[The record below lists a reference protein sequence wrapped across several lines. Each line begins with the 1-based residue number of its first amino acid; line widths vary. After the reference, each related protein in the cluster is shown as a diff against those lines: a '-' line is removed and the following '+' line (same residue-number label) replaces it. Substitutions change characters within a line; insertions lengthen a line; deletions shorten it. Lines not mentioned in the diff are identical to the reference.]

1 MSTRRDNH
9 TTGVGRIVK
18 GDVFAGY
25 DKDYDGVPYTDKK
38 TGEAVMR
45 YSVGIA
51 FAKTDP
57 ATDAMLAYMQKC
69 GNEDCG
75 TLASH
80 PSFSWKHVD
89 GDSVVPDLKGVK
101 PCDKDGYAGHHV
113 ITFTQPSRP
122 PRVVD
127 ENQVDIGADSG
138 KCARGSYV
146 RVCFDVKGHTQ
157 NAKPGIYVT
166 HKLVQH
172 CGYGVP
178 LAGGIDVGAALAAPV
193 GAAPAGMSAT
203 PLAPAMAPPAAAPPA
218 AGAPAASPFGAPPAP
233 TPHAAPQ
240 APAPVAGPPAA
251 PAPAPAVPGAPVA
264 PVANFGAAPP
274 PPAAVAPPPAAPAP
288 VGFAAPA
295 GWAMAPAAAASHA
308 DYLAAGWTHEQ
319 LVAQGLVAPG

>member
-25 DKDYDGVPYTDKK
+25 DKDYDGIPYTDKK
-38 TGEAVMR
+38 TGEPVSR

-51 FAKTDP
+51 FLKTDP
-57 ATDAMLAYMQKC
+57 ATDAMLAYMRKC
-69 GNEDCG
+69 GDEDCG
-75 TLASH
+75 TLSGH

-89 GDSVVPDLKGVK
+89 GDSDVPDLKGVK

-113 ITFTQPSRP
+113 ITFTQPTRP

-138 KCARGSYV
+138 KAARGSYV
-146 RVCFDVKGHTQ
+146 RVCFDVKGHTT

-172 CGYGVP
+172 IGYGVP

-193 GAAPAGMSAT
+193 GVAPAGMSST
-203 PLAPAMAPPAAAPPA
+203 PLAPAGAPPAAAPPA
-218 AGAPAASPFGAPPAP
+218 AGAPAASPFGGAPAP

-251 PAPAPAVPGAPVA
+251 VAPAPAVPGAPVA
-264 PVANFGAAPP
+264 PVPNFGAAPP
-274 PPAAVAPPPAAPAP
+274 PPAAIATPPAAL
-288 VGFAAPA
+288 AAPA
-295 GWAMAPAAAASHA
+295 GFAMAPTAAASHA
-308 DYLAAGWTHEQ
+308 DYLAGGWTHDQ
-319 LVAQGLVAPG
+319 LVAQGLVVAG